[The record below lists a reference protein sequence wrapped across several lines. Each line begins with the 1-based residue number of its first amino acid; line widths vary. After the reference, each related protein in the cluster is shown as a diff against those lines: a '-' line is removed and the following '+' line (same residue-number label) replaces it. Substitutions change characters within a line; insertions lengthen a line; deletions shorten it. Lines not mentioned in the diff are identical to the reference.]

1 MSFFGPENSIFKS
14 DPLSSAFGGWGQWGS
29 NGPNHHGAA
38 QMMVLWRTP
47 RVSPEPAQRVEGV
60 FEPHSEEEDLDV
72 EYRVLVN
79 EFMGEALEKVVE
91 LGEGQET
98 LEVPSV
104 APLSNK
110 PLSGHALRKR
120 HS

>member
-1 MSFFGPENSIFKS
+1 
-14 DPLSSAFGGWGQWGS
+14 L
-29 NGPNHHGAA
+29 PNQHGAA
-38 QMMVLWRTP
+38 QWI
-47 RVSPEPAQRVEGV
+47 
-60 FEPHSEEEDLDV
+60 FEPHSEEGDLDV
-72 EYRVLVN
+72 EYRVLMH